1 MFIAHLLSHNKV
13 WDTQMIYLRKNISWN
28 FTKIWALMYPYAP
41 RSSITTWPVRLLHR
55 TPFHL
60 QQSVLSSSFP
70 HEERNP
76 KSSIM
81 PCLKLR
87 RACVSLPIHPTWALP
102 SPIPDL
108 RPSLIHSKSKVNPKG
123 IWKDPPII
131 SNMKKKH

>member
-13 WDTQMIYLRKNISWN
+13 WDTQMIYLRKNICWN

-60 QQSVLSSSFP
+60 QQAVLSSSFP
-70 HEERNP
+70 HEEK
-76 KSSIM
+76 KSKIIHNALFKIKES
-81 PCLKLR
+81 L
-87 RACVSLPIHPTWALP
+87 SLPPYTPNLGIALANT
-102 SPIPDL
+102 